1 MSGKRDYYEVL
12 GVEREASAEE
22 INKIYRKLALQFHPD
37 RNPGDHEAAEKFKEV
52 NEAHDVLTNPEKRRR
67 YDRYGHAGLQNGSGN
82 GGDARFSGSIFEFIE
97 DIFGMGQNGGPRS
110 GRDIQVVVDLTLE
123 EAFRGVSK
131 TVVYQREENCSECGG
146 SGIRKNARPPA
157 CRRCNGSGVEIGR
170 GFFGLPQQQA
180 CRSCRGLG
188 MVVTDA
194 DICTNCRGRAR
205 MNKKRTLEVTVPPGV
220 DTRDGMPVAG
230 EGHAGEP
237 GGQNGNLI
245 CVFRVA
251 EHKMFRRQGVHLML
265 ADPIPLSFAE
275 AAMGVTVE
283 IPTLDGPLQHA
294 IEPGT
299 QSGTRLK
306 FDGKGMPDVNNPK
319 RRGDLIVPVAVITPR
334 KLTERQKELLKE
346 FAEIEELQESP
357 EHRGFFDKVRDFFKG
372 ERRE

>member
-1 MSGKRDYYEVL
+1 
-12 GVEREASAEE
+12 
-22 INKIYRKLALQFHPD
+22 
-37 RNPGDHEAAEKFKEV
+37 
-52 NEAHDVLTNPEKRRR
+52 
-67 YDRYGHAGLQNGSGN
+67 
-82 GGDARFSGSIFEFIE
+82 
-97 DIFGMGQNGGPRS
+97 
-110 GRDIQVVVDLTLE
+110 
-123 EAFRGVSK
+123 
-131 TVVYQREENCSECGG
+131 
-146 SGIRKNARPPA
+146 
-157 CRRCNGSGVEIGR
+157 
-170 GFFGLPQQQA
+170 
-180 CRSCRGLG
+180 
-188 MVVTDA
+188 
-194 DICTNCRGRAR
+194 
-205 MNKKRTLEVTVPPGV
+205 MNKKRSLEVTVPPGV

-319 RRGDLIVPVAVITPR
+319 RRGDLMVPVAVITPR